1 MASLSPSPSPT
12 TAPRPAD
19 ERAERRRRHET
30 IGEVAAGVARELQNP
45 LYGISS
51 AAQLLR
57 FRVRDDPVVERN
69 VGRILR
75 EVERMNRLVT
85 ELLDF
90 GRPTPPRLT
99 PGDPDAVWDT
109 VLENERGRLESKSLL
124 VQRTRAEPPASCR
137 IDAELLAQAFRHVLV
152 NAIDAA
158 PDASD
163 LALASSVTPDGSW
176 HCTLRNAGPPLAG
189 EAQERAFEIFYTTKA
204 GGTGLGLAL
213 CQRVIDGHGGSITLE
228 NAQPDG
234 VVATITLPHG

>member
-1 MASLSPSPSPT
+1 MTSLS
-12 TAPRPAD
+12 AAD

-45 LYGISS
+45 LTGISS

-75 EVERMNRLVT
+75 EVERLSRLVT

-90 GRPTPPRLT
+90 GRVTPPRLA
-99 PGDPDAVWDT
+99 PGDPDAVWDA
-109 VLENERGRLESKSLL
+109 VLESERGRLESKSLL
-124 VQRTRAEPPASCR
+124 VQRERAAPASRCR
-137 IDAELLAQAFRHVLV
+137 IDAELLAQAFRHLLV

-163 LALASSVTPDGSW
+163 LALASASTADGVWQCRLS
-176 HCTLRNAGPPLAG
+176 NAGPPLDG
-189 EAQERAFEIFYTTKA
+189 ESLDRTFDVFYTTKPGA
-204 GGTGLGLAL
+204 AGLGLTL
-213 CQRVIDGHGGSITLE
+213 CQRIVDLHDGMISLE
-228 NAQPDG
+228 NGQPDG
-234 VVATITLPHG
+234 VVLTITLPAE